1 MRNNALHKSD
11 FFEESSDD
19 DIWTAIGN
27 GLDSDGECVAG
38 SLKAFRKQVQ
48 KEECIDLVI
57 SSIHQSEVTKA
68 QHFVKC
74 QETLGNLQV
83 LHP

>member
-27 GLDSDGECVAG
+27 GLDSDGECVVG
-38 SLKAFRKQVQ
+38 SLKAFRKVGH
-48 KEECIDLVI
+48 KKRRVY
-57 SSIHQSEVTKA
+57 
-68 QHFVKC
+68 
-74 QETLGNLQV
+74 
-83 LHP
+83 